1 MTDVEKIRE
10 IFEEYYKR
18 DGNGK
23 VDDSN
28 FFVEVGDEKMNSF
41 YKAIPELEE
50 KTGKKFPEQYKAF
63 IQAGCGWTISS
74 KEGTIFSAYLAN
86 DILYFHNYYE
96 KNKRDNQ
103 TFAKCLIIGQDC
115 CDGIYFMDVNN
126 VLGHGADCV
135 WKSGLVFNKSLCDI
149 YGNNFIEFLE
159 NMAFQEKIPIK
170 TPFFRKPQIN
180 DYSPEEEPLTILE
193 NQIKQDPKLFEKT
206 ENDKRYV
213 DEILSKLELENKGK
227 KYCECRINYR
237 RLSIDIKASL
247 RGLENVKTRFKNQI
261 PLEFLS
267 LYAHLKE
274 NFSMENKDVDIM
286 ISLRGN
292 DDIYDEDEY
301 VSDYLKKMLIIGTIE
316 GKTMEQIIDSD
327 KGWPMLFMDVD
338 NLLGYGNQVIYEIP
352 LYAKTIGEACII
364 ASDYKDLVR
373 KIYEDE
379 PFDLTPIGKV
389 K

>member
-10 IFEEYYKR
+10 IFKAYYNR

-23 VDDSN
+23 VDDSD

-41 YKAIPELEE
+41 YQAIPELEE

-74 KEGTIFSAYLAN
+74 MEGTIFSAYLAN

-96 KNKRDNQ
+96 RNKRDNQ

-126 VLGHGADCV
+126 VLGHGSDCV

-149 YGNNFIEFLE
+149 YGDNFIEFLE
-159 NMAFQEKIPIK
+159 NMAFKEKIPIK
-170 TPFFRKPQIN
+170 TPFFGSPKIN
-180 DYSPEEEPLTILE
+180 DYLPEEEPLTILQ
-193 NQIKQDPKLFEKT
+193 NQIKQDQKLFEKT
-206 ENDKRYV
+206 ENDKKYV
-213 DEILSKLELENKGK
+213 DEIFSKIELENTERVSVYKTFYNEK
-227 KYCECRINYR
+227 C
-237 RLSIDIKASL
+237 SL
-247 RGLENVKTRFKNQI
+247 RGLENVKARFKSQI

-267 LYAHLKE
+267 LYAYLKE
-274 NFSMENKDVDIM
+274 NFSMENEDVDIR
-286 ISLRGN
+286 INLRDN
-292 DDIYDEDEY
+292 EDIYEEDEF
-301 VSDYLKKMLIIGTIE
+301 VIDYLKKMLIIGTIE
-316 GKTMEQIIDSD
+316 GKVMQRIIDSD

-352 LYAKTIGEACII
+352 LYAKTIGESCII
-364 ASDYKDLVR
+364 ANDYRDLVR
-373 KIYEDE
+373 KIYEEEEIVLE
-379 PFDLTPIGKV
+379 PIIFGV
-389 K
+389 EQ